1 MKYIIQRSGVIFM
14 RRRHDRGNIVGYV
27 SIFVGGVIL
36 LSLIL
41 PPGFWWFA
49 IGAGLVAFG
58 IWLNNRYCC

>member
-1 MKYIIQRSGVIFM
+1 M
-14 RRRHDRGNIVGYV
+14 RRRHNRGNLIGYIA
-27 SIFVGGVIL
+27 IFMGLVIL

-58 IWLNNRYCC
+58 LWLNSRCC